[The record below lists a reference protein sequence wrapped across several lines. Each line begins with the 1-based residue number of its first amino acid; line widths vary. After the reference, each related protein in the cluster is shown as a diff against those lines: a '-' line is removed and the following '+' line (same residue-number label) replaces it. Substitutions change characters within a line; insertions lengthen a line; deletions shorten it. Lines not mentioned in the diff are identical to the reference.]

1 MYINIYLL
9 FKQLL
14 LKESALMTGL
24 MVLMVEYVQ
33 SNWNLIAHEIYRWQQ
48 SNAISHTLILNKT

>member
-24 MVLMVEYVQ
+24 MVLMVAGAGLEPATY
-33 SNWNLIAHEIYRWQQ
+33 WL
-48 SNAISHTLILNKT
+48 